1 MFNLGGSFNGQSSQ
15 KTQNAMVGGEIA
27 IKRKILRKAFGSNS
41 IDNVKSSAGPFRA
54 AFHLGDPRGRKNYA
68 CGVPNQVSSSSI
80 TRSKLADG
88 VHQMCDGTNIPLESG
103 NSKFISD
110 SSLFTKFKSL
120 EYSLKN
126 YNDNSR

>member
-1 MFNLGGSFNGQSSQ
+1 MSTLGGNFNGQSVQ
-15 KTQNAMVGGEIA
+15 KTQNAMVGGEVA
-27 IKRKILRKAFGSNS
+27 MKRKILRKAFGSNTVN
-41 IDNVKSSAGPFRA
+41 NVKSSSGPFRA
-54 AFHLGDPRGRKNYA
+54 AFHLGDPLGRKYYS

-88 VHQMCDGTNIPLESG
+88 VPQQCDGTNIPLESG

-110 SSLFTKFKSL
+110 ASLFTRFKGL

-126 YNDNSR
+126 YNDNAR